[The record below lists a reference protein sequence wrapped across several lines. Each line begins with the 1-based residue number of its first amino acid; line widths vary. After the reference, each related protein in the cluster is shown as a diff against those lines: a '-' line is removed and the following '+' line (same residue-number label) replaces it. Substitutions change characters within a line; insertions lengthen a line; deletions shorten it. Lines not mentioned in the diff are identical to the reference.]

1 MKKLLSLFLLLLV
14 LITSCDKEEGTPN
27 PFEGLTQTKFE
38 EVEIPFSAYTEKEW
52 SDFTYVADRES
63 KAFYFFPESLK
74 KSDKSI
80 YKHPVTTFGISIEYA
95 NSNLDLFRPEVT
107 YVFDGDKEYGF
118 VSLYA
123 QLASEL
129 NKNYLKDIK
138 LNLGSVKFIPFIFD
152 ERANIVYNN
161 QAVHTKIYK
170 YEDITCYLIYFS
182 FDIFKN
188 YLYFDKNTLRNNY
201 EKYYGYDFVGQ

>member
-1 MKKLLSLFLLLLV
+1 MKKLLSLFLLLV
-14 LITSCDKEEGTPN
+14 LITSCDKEEDAPN
-27 PFEGLTQTKFE
+27 PFEGLTQIKFE

-52 SDFTYVADRES
+52 KDFTYAPDLETKS
-63 KAFYFFPESLK
+63 FHFFPESLK
-74 KSDKSI
+74 KADKSI
-80 YKHPVTTFGISIEYA
+80 YKHPLTTFGIPIIYA
-95 NSNLDLFRPEVT
+95 DPELELFRSDVT

-118 VSLYA
+118 VSLYSQFA
-123 QLASEL
+123 NESD
-129 NKNYLKDIK
+129 KNYLKDIK
-138 LNLGSVKFIPFIFD
+138 LDLGSVEFIPFIFD

-161 QAVHTKIYK
+161 QAVYTKIYK

-188 YLYFDKNTLRNNY
+188 YQYFDKNTLRNNY